1 MADRELK
8 KLGRAELLEL
18 LLEESRENERLR
30 AKLRKARQL
39 LEEKQDQIDNADSLA
54 DAALQLNGVLEAAEA
69 AAEQYLEN
77 VRRMAEDNKQELG
90 PDWKEET
97 I

>member
-1 MADRELK
+1 MANQDLK

-30 AKLRKARQL
+30 TKLEKARRL
-39 LEEKQDQIDNADSLA
+39 LEGKWDQVENAESIA
-54 DAALQLNGVLEAAEA
+54 EAALQLNGVLEAAEA

-77 VRRMAEDNKQELG
+77 VRRIAEDNE
-90 PDWKEET
+90 PA
-97 I
+97 

>member
-1 MADRELK
+1 MANRELK

-30 AKLRKARQL
+30 TKLRKARQL
-39 LEEKQDQIDNADSLA
+39 LEEKQDQIENADSLA
-54 DAALQLNGVLEAAEA
+54 EAALQLNGALEAAEA

-77 VRRMAEDNKQELG
+77 VRRMAEVGIHEQD
-90 PDWKEET
+90 
-97 I
+97 